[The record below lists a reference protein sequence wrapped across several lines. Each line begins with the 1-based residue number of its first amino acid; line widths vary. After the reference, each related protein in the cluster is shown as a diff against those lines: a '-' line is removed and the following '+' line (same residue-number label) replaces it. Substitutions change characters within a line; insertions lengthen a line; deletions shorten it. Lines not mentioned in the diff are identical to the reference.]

1 MAFLQGAVS
10 TKKRETVEA
19 WPGHE
24 GGGGRKRL
32 LDVWP
37 LVWEVVRVASFRV
50 VKIWEM
56 RGLPRDLMHRNVKM
70 TT

>member
-1 MAFLQGAVS
+1 MNG
-10 TKKRETVEA
+10 
-19 WPGHE
+19 GG

-37 LVWEVVRVASFRV
+37 LVWEVVWVASFRV

-56 RGLPRDLMHRNVKM
+56 RGRKRKM
-70 TT
+70 GSTSAREG